1 MKRKRI
7 RGLCCLLTACFLLM
21 VHVIP
26 AYARPD
32 WPSDTGIQAEAGA
45 LLDMDSGAILLSQNG
60 HVEYPPASITKIL
73 TALIVVESGCNMED
87 VITFSETAMN
97 SVEADSG
104 NKFSLVAGDT
114 MTVEDCLY
122 LMLLQSVNQAANA
135 LAEYTAGSIPDFVEK
150 MNEKLA
156 QLGCTESHFENPSGL
171 NGETQNVSAIDMARI
186 GQAAFNNKTV
196 LKISSTVSYK
206 VGPTTNYPDGI
217 RISNEHR
224 LVITDDAASQYYYP
238 EAKAGKTGYLQKAGN
253 TLVTYAEKDGRRLV
267 SVVLKGSGGSP
278 YRQYFLDGKELLK
291 FGFSRFKNVNI
302 AENET
307 RYVTGEAPSEIG
319 GVSYLPSE
327 LAVEPGR
334 VITLPN
340 NAEFADADLILD
352 GLPGEAPEG
361 AVAGLRYVYN
371 ERTIGSAYLMTQEGA
386 AAAAERIRQAEEVAT
401 ETAESTE
408 ENSGEE
414 TTPEETLDGENAGG
428 ESGDSTDGEDESS
441 ASTEAGQEEEESKPA
456 NGEGSSFSLF
466 KSPYLFAL
474 IGGVLFA
481 GLAAAG
487 IAWIV
492 YSNKK
497 EAKAAAERRERRR
510 QRFLE
515 EGGIKEEGFNRLL
528 EEKRNKGQSK

>member
-206 VGPTTNYPDGI
+206 VGPT
-217 RISNEHR
+217 
-224 LVITDDAASQYYYP
+224 
-238 EAKAGKTGYLQKAGN
+238 
-253 TLVTYAEKDGRRLV
+253 
-267 SVVLKGSGGSP
+267 
-278 YRQYFLDGKELLK
+278 
-291 FGFSRFKNVNI
+291 
-302 AENET
+302 
-307 RYVTGEAPSEIG
+307 
-319 GVSYLPSE
+319 
-327 LAVEPGR
+327 
-334 VITLPN
+334 
-340 NAEFADADLILD
+340 
-352 GLPGEAPEG
+352 
-361 AVAGLRYVYN
+361 
-371 ERTIGSAYLMTQEGA
+371 
-386 AAAAERIRQAEEVAT
+386 
-401 ETAESTE
+401 
-408 ENSGEE
+408 
-414 TTPEETLDGENAGG
+414 
-428 ESGDSTDGEDESS
+428 
-441 ASTEAGQEEEESKPA
+441 
-456 NGEGSSFSLF
+456 
-466 KSPYLFAL
+466 
-474 IGGVLFA
+474 
-481 GLAAAG
+481 
-487 IAWIV
+487 
-492 YSNKK
+492 
-497 EAKAAAERRERRR
+497 
-510 QRFLE
+510 
-515 EGGIKEEGFNRLL
+515 
-528 EEKRNKGQSK
+528 

>member
-361 AVAGLRYVYN
+361 AVAVLRYVYN

-386 AAAAERIRQAEEVAT
+386 AAAAERIRQAEEAAT

-428 ESGDSTDGEDESS
+428 ESGRRKRK
-441 ASTEAGQEEEESKPA
+441 ASLQTGRGAVFPC
-456 NGEGSSFSLF
+456 L
-466 KSPYLFAL
+466 
-474 IGGVLFA
+474 
-481 GLAAAG
+481 
-487 IAWIV
+487 
-492 YSNKK
+492 
-497 EAKAAAERRERRR
+497 KAPTC
-510 QRFLE
+510 LH
-515 EGGIKEEGFNRLL
+515 
-528 EEKRNKGQSK
+528 